1 MFPFYGKNKA
11 EQAVDEQSVSN
22 FCDRQLEKFPQDS
35 YNDAMSSLFSVPM
48 PPKKNIFRLL
58 LFRLLLAA
66 VVLPMGSVFLFVF
79 GRLFSV
85 LGDSVS
91 SAILDGAALV
101 AALCWIL
108 VLISLLFCTVVVLL
122 NEEKEDVE
130 EE

>member
-1 MFPFYGKNKA
+1 
-11 EQAVDEQSVSN
+11 
-22 FCDRQLEKFPQDS
+22 
-35 YNDAMSSLFSVPM
+35 M